1 MCGRFS
7 FAASDRIIEELFDI
21 NIEADIYKPSYNCAP
36 SQKLA
41 VISGENPGTLSFMR
55 WGLIPFWAKDISIGN
70 KMINAKAETITEKP
84 SFRQSFRNQRCLVP
98 ADAFYEWQQDKEKT
112 PFRIMMKDE
121 SLFAMAGLWSR
132 WKGADGRPLDSFAI
146 ITTGANEMMKPIHHR
161 MPVIIHHQDMK
172 IWLGNTPAQELIKLM
187 LPFPSGEMKA
197 YPISKLVNSP
207 SNNSIDVISSINL

>member
-21 NIEADIYKPSYNCAP
+21 NIEADLYKPSYNCAP

-41 VISGENPGTLSFMR
+41 VISGDNPGTLSIMR
-55 WGLIPFWAKDISIGN
+55 WGFVPFWAKDISIGN
-70 KMINAKAETITEKP
+70 KMINAKSETITEKP
-84 SFRQSFRNQRCLVP
+84 SFRQSFRNKRCLVP
-98 ADAFYEWQQDKEKT
+98 ADAFYEWQQDKDKN

-132 WKGADGRPLDSFAI
+132 WKDAEDRTRDSFAI
-146 ITTGANEMMKPIHHR
+146 ITTGANELMQPIHHR
-161 MPVIIHHQDMK
+161 MPVILSKKDLK
-172 IWLGNTPAQELIKLM
+172 PWLGDTPLQELISLM
-187 LPFPSGEMKA
+187 KPFPAGEMKA

-207 SNNSIDVISSINL
+207 LNNNIDIISPINL